1 MIYRIIKFIFT
12 PQINYN
18 LFKDEEEMP
27 PLENEEAEDS
37 KPEVFFRNLDI
48 LIGNKRLPLK
58 GLRNVSS
65 I

>member
-37 KPEVFFRNLDI
+37 KPEVIFLRI
-48 LIGNKRLPLK
+48 LIFESETR
-58 GLRNVSS
+58 